1 MELLVQASIIMVL
14 GMAVTSL
21 FIGIVIG
28 GVSLSARIIH
38 RAGAAS
44 TEVKGG
50 TTPPSATMD
59 NGRIVAAIAAALL
72 RKPED

>member
-38 RAGAAS
+38 RTVAAS
-44 TEVKGG
+44 PEVKGV
-50 TTPPSATMD
+50 TSPPAAPVD

-72 RKPED
+72 QRHKD

>member
-1 MELLVQASIIMVL
+1 MELLIQATIIMVL
-14 GMAVTSL
+14 GMAVTSI

-38 RAGAAS
+38 RTGSAS
-44 TEVKGG
+44 PEVKGG
-50 TTPPSATMD
+50 PTPPSIPID

-72 RKPED
+72 RKTED

>member
-1 MELLVQASIIMVL
+1 MELLVQSSIIMVL

-44 TEVKGG
+44 PETGSVS
-50 TTPPSATMD
+50 PPTAAPVD
-59 NGRIVAAIAAALL
+59 HGRIVAAIAAALL
-72 RKPED
+72 RKPKD